1 MEAILKIV
9 TVLGSILVPLL
20 VAHLSSRNS
29 IRRHP
34 KEEFADDVKNAK
46 EFEAL
51 IGSKEPN
58 LIKDRVAQQLFQS
71 KKITFREAIYF
82 RQFENMECWVKSY
95 ISVKRF
101 IKVDRD
107 DENNIIDIS
116 FEYSL
121 RKRARYLLVYGV
133 TVSLGLFLIFWFNPI
148 RKYLNINFDWPNPL
162 TITII
167 VLWSFV
173 FLSLGFY
180 NLVTDKTYSEAKKF
194 MTDFRDEAIK
204 LK

>member
-1 MEAILKIV
+1 METFLKIV
-9 TVLGSILVPLL
+9 TVLGSILVPLF

-29 IRRHP
+29 IRKHP

-51 IGSKEPN
+51 IDSKEPN

-71 KKITFREAIYF
+71 KKIGFREAIYF

-101 IKVDRD
+101 IKLGRD

-121 RKRARYLLVYGV
+121 WKRARYLLAYGL
-133 TVSLGLFLIFWFNPI
+133 TVMPGLFLIFWFNSI
-148 RKYLNINFDWPNPL
+148 REFLNINFNWPNPL
-162 TITII
+162 TITIL
-167 VLWSFV
+167 VLWSFILLC
-173 FLSLGFY
+173 FGFY
-180 NLVTDKTYSEAKKF
+180 YLITDTTYSEAKKF
-194 MTDFRDEAIK
+194 INDFRDEALK